1 METTSTKNKIGRIK
15 EMNKSSLISLL
26 GTLTLLVSYVRARQK
41 LREPFIPVDDKGR
54 VQFLFTTRSMVVTL
68 WPFVLSTF
76 ARGNGIKCAIPSM
89 LWMAGLWWLDTRR
102 LSVERDDALT
112 TVKDLLQRGV
122 RIETNTVTALTF
134 GLCGLAGAR
143 SDTAYTRYIIYALIL
158 CILVVMPQL
167 ELSPEDPMS
176 LLISEVQRGVLV
188 HGIATVVTC
197 VCLTRTPTIRATF

>member
-1 METTSTKNKIGRIK
+1 
-15 EMNKSSLISLL
+15 MNKSSLISLL
-26 GTLTLLVSYVRARQK
+26 GTLTLLVSYVRARRDAGQP
-41 LREPFIPVDDKGR
+41 LLPIDEKGR
-54 VQFLFTTRSMVVTL
+54 VQFLFTTRSMVAKL
-68 WPFVLSTF
+68 WPFVLSMF
-76 ARGNGIKCAIPSM
+76 ARGNGIKCVAPSL

-102 LSVERDDALT
+102 LAVERDDALT

-143 SDTAYTRYIIYALIL
+143 ADTSYTRYIIYALIL

-176 LLISEVQRGVLV
+176 LLLSEMQRGVLV